1 MSSLKPLEKQKREA
15 EKYIKIK
22 DNLENIEVSLIA
34 SDITNIKER
43 YENIK
48 LENSKLKK
56 EQEVNVFLHPEEL

>member
-1 MSSLKPLEKQKREA
+1 MSSLKPLEKQKKEA

-48 LENSKLKK
+48 LENNKLKK
-56 EQEVNVFLHPEEL
+56 EQEN